1 MYRMR
6 KMINKYYEQFV
17 DKDNKNKG
25 FNIKNLYYS
34 MRKKG
39 ASSVSRFQKHK

>member
-1 MYRMR
+1 MR

-39 ASSVSRFQKHK
+39 YSSVSRFQKHK